1 MDSNNPTDRSTLPWE
16 EEPVNE
22 SQMNGTE
29 PPPPQ
34 DTASQPGQGQ
44 TGNPENP
51 DQQMAFS
58 IGTMFII
65 APQGGGGGADG
76 NENENFINPFQPLV
90 KRALKEAWDSFEDVS
105 SEQLSDQSCPICYDD
120 MNVDEE
126 TSATRMPCG
135 HIFGKNCLK
144 IWLEDHC
151 SCPLCRKEVPH
162 ETIGSNHP
170 PILFIIPHSNQRP
183 QNPGENAEQTP
194 SESSNPL
201 FSFAQQHR
209 PDGTEASPT
218 NEGNEGAPAPPRIA
232 FNRIRFVLAPH
243 RTPQPTETASDSP
256 STPQTVP
263 QNPVDSDPN
272 AQTTEPAPSGS
283 PLPRPPVTLTSL
295 FNSFLSNPLDRNL
308 PSMRTDSPS
317 NAENQNTQPAE
328 HQNNEV
334 GAARPIEPSTL
345 VQPPNILNFPPFI
358 PSNFAPPGQPNAPQ
372 ATESS
377 DAPGRPS
384 NQSTNQFI
392 TFHGL
397 PSLGDLPTVLE
408 SLLRPNG
415 LLNLQNRAQQP
426 QTMEGQPS
434 AGSEGDAENT
444 NAQEGTSTMEP
455 SVENRARPEGSRPAN
470 PMIHIYFFRPP
481 NAEGAAA
488 NSTNAG
494 EAEST
499 NDEPNEARNVPETG
513 ATGASTSLENN
524 ENRSGLSSVLPTGL
538 RHLSEMGQRI
548 VRRFQEEF
556 ENRVRQTGEQSQ
568 QRSTARDATP
578 SQSQRSSEVTVNND
592 EPSQSELPSVESAGV
607 IDEDNS
613 VGQVSV
619 STPSEA
625 ITSDAGETSR
635 VPSGASTPRMA
646 TPVARRSVRHHPYSR
661 PSSTKLQC
669 QLEDQGSCNPN
680 DRFLHFEC
688 GHRVHESCYRDSPEN
703 GQMDE
708 IDDQCP
714 RCRQQKEK

>member
-1 MDSNNPTDRSTLPWE
+1 MDSNTPTDRSTLPWE
-16 EEPVNE
+16 EEPANE
-22 SQMNGTE
+22 SQMNGAQ
-29 PPPPQ
+29 PPPQ

-44 TGNPENP
+44 IGNPENP
-51 DQQMAFS
+51 EQQLAFS

-65 APQGGGGGADG
+65 APQGGGGADG
-76 NENENFINPFQPLV
+76 NENENFINPFQPPV
-90 KRALKEAWDSFEDVS
+90 KRALKEAWDSFEDVA
-105 SEQLSDQSCPICYDD
+105 SEQLPDQSCPICYDD

-126 TSATRMPCG
+126 TRATRMPCG

-162 ETIGSNHP
+162 ETIGSSHP

-183 QNPGENAEQTP
+183 PNQGENAEQSNAEQIPAENT
-194 SESSNPL
+194 NPL
-201 FSFAQQHR
+201 LSLAQQHR
-209 PDGTEASPT
+209 PEGAEATPANET
-218 NEGNEGAPAPPRIA
+218 NEGTPTPPRIA

-256 STPQTVP
+256 STPQP
-263 QNPVDSDPN
+263 AQQNSVDSDPN
-272 AQTTEPAPSGS
+272 APSTEPAPSGS
-283 PLPRPPVTLTSL
+283 SLPRPPVTLTSL

-317 NAENQNTQPAE
+317 SAEPQSAQPAE
-328 HQNNEV
+328 HQNTEV

-345 VQPPNILNFPPFI
+345 VQPPNIMNFPPFT
-358 PSNFAPPGQPNAPQ
+358 PSNFAPPAQPNAAQTP
-372 ATESS
+372 ESAG
-377 DAPGRPS
+377 APGQPS
-384 NQSTNQFI
+384 SQFI

-426 QTMEGQPS
+426 QSAEGQPVV
-434 AGSEGDAENT
+434 GSEGNAENM
-444 NAQEGTSTMEP
+444 NEQEQRTTTVEP
-455 SVENRARPEGSRPAN
+455 SEEDRARPEGSRTAN

-481 NAEGAAA
+481 NADGTVATP
-488 NSTNAG
+488 TNAG
-494 EAEST
+494 ETESS
-499 NDEPNEARNVPETG
+499 NVESNEDRNVTESG
-513 ATGASTSLENN
+513 RDTSVENN
-524 ENRSGLSSVLPTGL
+524 ENRTSLSSALPAGL

-556 ENRVRQTGEQSQ
+556 ENRVRQTTEQPQQEQTTSDAEASRSQ
-568 QRSTARDATP
+568 HNSNIT
-578 SQSQRSSEVTVNND
+578 VTNAS
-592 EPSQSELPSVESAGV
+592 PSQSEIPSVEPAGV
-607 IDEDNS
+607 VDEDNR
-613 VGQVSV
+613 VGRASV

-625 ITSDAGETSR
+625 VTSDGETSR

-646 TPVARRSVRHHPYSR
+646 APVARRSVRHHPYSR
-661 PSSTKLQC
+661 PSSTKLHC
-669 QLEDQGSCNPN
+669 QYEDQGSCNPN

-688 GHRVHESCYRDSPEN
+688 GHHVHESCYRDSPEN

-708 IDDQCP
+708 VDEQCP
-714 RCRQQKEK
+714 KCRQQNEK